1 MNKLKKAAVIITAAV
16 TMGFIG
22 NMPISP
28 NTEFQTYAAEF
39 AYYEYGDWW
48 YSVLSDGNVSIIQY
62 DGNDTVVTVPSQIN
76 GRTVVEIGQG
86 GLKGLSFEP
95 DAKREIVLPN
105 TIRKI
110 GDGAFV
116 GLKKLEKINIPDNVK
131 EIGIRAFAECLSLKS
146 INLNKVEKLGF
157 GVFEGSSALEQIT
170 IPGTVKTIPERAF
183 HKCTGLKSLVIN
195 SGVTT
200 IEKEAAL
207 NTPALE
213 RIVIPDSVTS
223 IGEYAFCYSREYHE
237 VNEGSYVGYYEYTL
251 NADNLKEYVS
261 GRDTAA
267 EKYGIDNGIIKVF
280 EGELSTEIKLTI
292 NPVIPEIIM
301 KKGDIDMSDSIDATD
316 ASAVL
321 AEYSAVQTGKKETF
335 TAAQK
340 IAADVNG
347 DDIVD
352 AADASEILRYYAEA
366 STGKKPVWSFVE
378 DIAAKINRTANS

>member
-1 MNKLKKAAVIITAAV
+1 MNKLKRIAAVVTAIAALGGIV
-16 TMGFIG
+16 QI
-22 NMPISP
+22 PISP
-28 NTEFQTYAAEF
+28 DTEFQTYAAELT
-39 AYYEYGDWW
+39 YYEYGDWW
-48 YSVLSDGNVSIIQY
+48 YSVLSDGNVCITQY

-110 GDGAFV
+110 GNGAFS
-116 GLKKLEKINIPDNVK
+116 GLKKVEKINIPDSVK
-131 EIGIRAFAECLSLKS
+131 EIGILAFAECLSLKS

-207 NTPALE
+207 NTPSLE

-223 IGEYAFCYSREYHE
+223 IGEYAFCYSCEFHA
-237 VNEGSYVGYYEYTL
+237 VNEGSYAGYHKYTL
-251 NADNLKEYVS
+251 NADNLKEYVC
-261 GRDTAA
+261 GRDSAA
-267 EKYGIDNGIIKVF
+267 EKYGIDKGIIKVF
-280 EGELSTEIKLTI
+280 EGELSTEIKLPI
-292 NPVIPEIIM
+292 NPIIPDIIFS
-301 KKGDIDMSDSIDATD
+301 KGDIDLNDSVDSSD

-321 AEYSAVQTGKKETF
+321 AEYSAVQTGGGSKFTSSQKE
-335 TAAQK
+335 
-340 IAADVNG
+340 AADVNNDG
-347 DDIVD
+347 VVD
-352 AADASEILRYYAEA
+352 SSDASEILRYYAEI
-366 STGKKPVWSFVE
+366 STGKTPTWNNLTGRKNTGN
-378 DIAAKINRTANS
+378 KINS